1 MFVVIVAVML
11 DGVPVRR
18 FRRLVERWSQPALQ
32 IGFASRWRRIAQ
44 NCHTRW
50 ECAVVPPVFTRHHN
64 YGSSGGVRWFSG
76 RGDS

>member
-1 MFVVIVAVML
+1 ML

-18 FRRLVERWSQPALQ
+18 GRGDVSGDWLTAGAVQPALQ
-32 IGFASRWRRIAQ
+32 IGFASRWRQVVQ

-50 ECAVVPPVFTRHHN
+50 ECAVVPPAFARHHN